1 MSKREKGWGN
11 KLDKMLRDLKSL
23 EFVSKG
29 AKKELL
35 AESINVF
42 SRHPLYARHSS
53 STENIAGSRQ
63 EYLPS

>member
-11 KLDKMLRDLKSL
+11 KLDKMSRDLKSL

-29 AKKELL
+29 AKELL